1 MKNEKKS
8 VGTMISFGFATA
20 GGFGFVTGF
29 VTGFGEGAGV
39 TGLTTGAVGLTTTG
53 PTAGFG
59 DGAKVGNG
67 VHGPY
72 GFVAGFGEG
81 AGATGF
87 TTGATGEGLATGALD
102 GFGAGV

>member
-8 VGTMISFGFATA
+8 VGTIISFGFVAT
-20 GGFGFVTGF
+20 GGFGFATGF
-29 VTGFGEGAGV
+29 VTGFGDGAGV
-39 TGLTTGAVGLTTTG
+39 TGLTTGEVGLTTTG

-59 DGAKVGNG
+59 EGVKVGNG
-67 VHGPY
+67 VHGPI

-81 AGATGF
+81 VGVTGF
-87 TTGATGEGLATGALD
+87 TTGATGEGLTTGAAD